1 MALWFGSVH
10 VLTTTICFAIHDICN
25 HPEYVN
31 PLRKELDNENWQDA
45 VIDNKGKSLPLL
57 DSFLK
62 ESMRTTPVES
72 MSSRRMALEPFSL
85 SDGTHVKAG
94 DWLCTAPRAMMRDPA
109 NYTQPLEFQGFRH
122 VEAGHLETITPVPPH
137 QHPGGNPSE
146 LTQLPG
152 WQVWGT
158 GRMAW

>member
-1 MALWFGSVH
+1 METSPKQNPWSAERIVHELMALWFGSVH

-62 ESMRTTPVES
+62 KSMRTTPVES
-72 MSSRRMALEPFSL
+72 MSSR
-85 SDGTHVKAG
+85 
-94 DWLCTAPRAMMRDPA
+94 
-109 NYTQPLEFQGFRH
+109 
-122 VEAGHLETITPVPPH
+122 
-137 QHPGGNPSE
+137 
-146 LTQLPG
+146 
-152 WQVWGT
+152 
-158 GRMAW
+158 